1 MSKPAEKKTDP
12 DFCIP
17 TFDDVE
23 VAHERIKPFI
33 HRTPVLTSSYMNAL
47 SGAQLFFKCENFQ
60 KAGAF
65 KVRGASNAVFGL
77 DAQTAETGVA
87 THSSGNHALSLS
99 YAAGQRGIPV
109 TVVMPRTAPDAKK
122 AAVRGYGG
130 TVVECEPSTSSRE
143 EVFAEV
149 VARSGADFVHPYNDH
164 RVIAGQATCSKEL
177 VDEVND
183 LDAVV
188 APIGGGGMI
197 SGSCL
202 TLSNIAPNTKI
213 YAAEPLNA
221 DDAWRSFK
229 AGHII
234 ADDAPQTVADGL
246 KVPLKELTWHFV
258 SNHVEDIL
266 LATEQ
271 EIIDAMYL
279 TWQRM
284 KIVIEP
290 SSAVPLAVILK
301 NREVFA
307 GKRVGIIITGGNV
320 DLNKLPWMQT

>member
-1 MSKPAEKKTDP
+1 MNDMSGLY
-12 DFCIP
+12 IP
-17 TFDDVE
+17 TYEDVIA
-23 VAHERIKPFI
+23 AHARIEPYI
-33 HRTPVLTSSYMNAL
+33 HRTPVLTSSYFNEL
-47 SGAQLFFKCENFQ
+47 TGAQLFFKCENFQ

-65 KVRGASNAVFGL
+65 KVRGACNAVFGL
-77 DAQTAETGVA
+77 DDETAKKGVA

-99 YAAGQRGIPV
+99 YAAGRRGIPV
-109 TVVMPRTAPDAKK
+109 TVVMPRTAPEAKK

-130 TVVECEPSTSSRE
+130 TVVECEPSTTSRE
-143 EVFAEV
+143 AVFAEV
-149 VARSGADFVHPYNDH
+149 VAASGAEFVHPYNDP

-177 VDEVND
+177 VEDIAD
-183 LDAVV
+183 LDAIV

-202 TLSNIAPNTKI
+202 TLSNISPGTKV

-221 DDAWRSFK
+221 DDAYRSFK

-290 SSAVPLAVILK
+290 SCAVPLAVILK
-301 NREVFA
+301 NRAVFE
-307 GKRVGIIITGGNV
+307 GKRVGVIITGGNV
-320 DLNKLPWMQT
+320 DLNKLPWMQDKS